1 MDAILLK
8 AATLVLI
15 IAVGYV
21 IKRLGWVATQ
31 DFPIFSRI
39 VLRIT
44 LPCALAVSFDTFDLT
59 PSLLFIAVLAFGI
72 NLIQQA
78 TGFLLGRRQGHAAQA
93 FGILNI
99 GGYNIGLF
107 AMPYLA
113 GLLGHQAIAYAIIF
127 DVGNSLA
134 AAGIGYAWAMSLSRP
149 DRKTSIWRFILQ
161 LLKSPIFDTYL
172 FLLALG
178 GLHLQLP
185 RAVIS
190 FATIVGSANTFLA
203 MLMIGIGLEIS
214 LSSAKYAVA
223 IRLLAVRY
231 GMALVFT
238 IAMWFLLPAE
248 PLVKVIVGML
258 FFAPIPSMISGFTA
272 DAGGDVELSTFMTST
287 SIFIGIVAMPIVQ
300 MLLSR

>member
-15 IAVGYV
+15 IAIGYV

-31 DFPIFSRI
+31 DFPIFSKI

-59 PSLLFIAVLAFGI
+59 PSLLFLALLAFGV
-72 NLIQQA
+72 NLIQQVA
-78 TGFLLGRRQGHAAQA
+78 GFLLGRRQGRAAQT
-93 FGILNI
+93 FGVLNV

-107 AMPYLA
+107 AMPYLS

-149 DRKTSIWRFILQ
+149 DRKTSIWRFIVQ

-172 FLLALG
+172 VLLALG
-178 GLHLQLP
+178 GLQLHLP

-203 MLMIGIGLEIS
+203 MLMIGIGLEVS
-214 LSSAKYAVA
+214 LSSAKYAA
-223 IRLLAVRY
+223 AARLLAARY
-231 GMALVFT
+231 GMAVVFT
-238 IAMWFLLPAE
+238 VAMWYLLPTE
-248 PLVKVIVGML
+248 PLVKIIVAML
-258 FFAPIPSMISGFTA
+258 FFAPIPSMTSGFTA
-272 DAGGDVELSTFMTST
+272 DARGDVELSTFMTSI

-300 MLLSR
+300 MLLSH